1 MTTKKQNEALWRAIE
16 NYYGWLIDRENW
28 EYENGDLRVATIYS
42 DCLTQL
48 FDLLKEGGLYAIIS
62 EKHSNQD

>member
-16 NYYGWLIDRENW
+16 NYYGWLIEQENL
-28 EYENGDLRVATIYS
+28 EYENNNLNIATTYS
-42 DCLTQL
+42 NCSMEL
-48 FDLLKEGGLYAIIS
+48 FDFLKEEGLYAIIS